1 MNVEV
6 LKSVEIHNSSFDS
19 AELVAG
25 DIQKK
30 QVLLK
35 ACNRVGSAAIQLP
48 STGSGQ
54 KGPWNFRE
62 KG

>member
-6 LKSVEIHNSSFDS
+6 LKSVEIHNSSF
-19 AELVAG
+19 